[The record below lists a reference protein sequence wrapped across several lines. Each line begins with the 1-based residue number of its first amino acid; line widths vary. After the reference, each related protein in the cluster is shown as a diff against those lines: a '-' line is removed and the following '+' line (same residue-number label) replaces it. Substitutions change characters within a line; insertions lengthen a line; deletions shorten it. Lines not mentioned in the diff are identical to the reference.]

1 MSESE
6 NEKRVFDYSA
16 ITRYIET
23 EADRRM
29 VSKWT
34 LLGGAL
40 TRAALAT
47 PHTWLLPPIVEDHA
61 GLNQLILFTGPSGS
75 GKGAGKAE
83 IFEWPATDAFD
94 LKDGHQR
101 LADVFIPVTVA
112 SGEAFGSLYVET
124 QQMTDPDGGKGK
136 VPVSVRIRYA
146 AWVDFDEV
154 DQVAA
159 IGGRQGSTLTLEI
172 RKAWS
177 GSGIGT
183 HTKVKANRAS
193 VQAHTYRLVVTVA
206 AQPLRCGPIFEEEAG
221 GTLQRVLWVDASV
234 PVSDGDD
241 DEDLDAE
248 PSRPMR
254 ITLPEFGI
262 TTGTRFFDVDPEIRR
277 EIRRDRRRQ
286 RWQGEDAHRNL
297 VKLKA
302 AASFAVLHGS
312 TSVTPEVWEVA
323 EAIMSHSDGVRA
335 SVRQELQT
343 ENHTRTLRA
352 ADTDA
357 NRAIA
362 SASAREM
369 KVDRLAKAIEKWM
382 RANPSKAP
390 SANTF
395 AKASVGGS
403 AMRSLIPDALTALEG
418 SDRITQAG
426 QTQRGAPT
434 YRLGA
439 S

>member
-1 MSESE
+1 MTAPKYTPAAA
-6 NEKRVFDYSA
+6 EKRVFDYSA
-16 ITRYIET
+16 ITRFIEA
-23 EADRRM
+23 EADKRM

-47 PHTWLLPPIVEDHA
+47 PHTWLLPAIVEDVG
-61 GLNQLILFTGPSGS
+61 GLNLLIVHAGPSGS

-83 IFEWPATDAFD
+83 IFSWPDTDVLD
-94 LKDGHQR
+94 LEDGHQR
-101 LADVFIPVTVA
+101 LADVFVPITVA
-112 SGEAFGSLYVET
+112 SGEAFGSLFVET
-124 QQMTDPDGGKGK
+124 QQLPDPAGGKGK
-136 VPVSVRIRYA
+136 IPVSVRIRYA
-146 AWVDFDEV
+146 AWADFDEV

-221 GTLQRVLWVDASV
+221 GTLQRVLWLDASV
-234 PVSDGDD
+234 PKCDD
-241 DEDLDAE
+241 EDEDLDVA
-248 PSRPMR
+248 PSRPMP
-254 ITLPEFGI
+254 ITLPKFPA
-262 TTGTRFFDVDPEIRR
+262 TTGRYFFDVDPEIRR

-286 RWQGEDAHRNL
+286 RWQDEDAHRNL

-312 TSVTPEVWEVA
+312 TSITPEVWEVA

-335 SVRQELQT
+335 SVRLGLAKERSDQMAAKATTNARMEVISASQRDLMVDAVAKKV
-343 ENHTRTLRA
+343 EKWLRA
-352 ADTDA
+352 NGPATA
-357 NRAIA
+357 NRVKQAA
-362 SASAREM
+362 VTG
-369 KVDRLAKAIEKWM
+369 VDR
-382 RANPSKAP
+382 
-390 SANTF
+390 
-395 AKASVGGS
+395 
-403 AMRSLIPDALTALEG
+403 SLVADALDLLMERG
-418 SDRITQAG
+418 EVMVCG
-426 QTQRGAPT
+426 QSRVKSPLYGVT
-434 YRLGA
+434 

>member
-1 MSESE
+1 MSADD
-6 NEKRVFDYSA
+6 NAKRVFDYSP

-29 VSKWT
+29 VSRWT

-40 TRAALAT
+40 ARAALAT
-47 PHTWLLPPIVEDHA
+47 PHTWLLPAIVEDHA

-83 IFEWPATDAFD
+83 IFDWPDTDPYDAEE
-94 LKDGHQR
+94 GHQR
-101 LADVFIPVTVA
+101 LADVFVPVTVA
-112 SGEAFGSLYVET
+112 SGEAFGSLFVET
-124 QQMTDPDGGKGK
+124 QQMPAPDGGKGK

-183 HTKVKANRAS
+183 HTKVKANRAT
-193 VQAHTYRLVVTVA
+193 VPAHAYRLVVTVA

-221 GTLQRVLWVDASV
+221 GTLQRVLWLDSSV
-234 PVSDGDD
+234 PVSDEDD
-241 DEDLDAE
+241 DEDLDAT
-248 PSRPMR
+248 PPRPMK
-254 ITLPEFGI
+254 ITLPKFPT
-262 TTGTRFFDVDPEIRR
+262 TTGTYFFDVDPEIRR

-286 RWQGEDAHRNL
+286 KWQDEDAHRNL

-302 AASFAVLHGS
+302 AAAFAVLHGS

-335 SVRQELQT
+335 SVRRELDKERSVQMV
-343 ENHTRTLRA
+343 TRA
-352 ADTDA
+352 DA
-357 NRAIA
+357 NARMEVI
-362 SASAREM
+362 SASKRELM
-369 KVDRLAKAIEKWM
+369 VVAVAKKLDTWLRDHHTQAPT
-382 RANPSKAP
+382 ANELKQKAVTG
-390 SANTF
+390 AD
-395 AKASVGGS
+395 
-403 AMRSLIPDALTALEG
+403 RSLVADALDLLIEREKVKVCGESRVGTPLYG
-418 SDRITQAG
+418 VTS
-426 QTQRGAPT
+426 
-434 YRLGA
+434 L
-439 S
+439 